1 MRLPPTYYRLKRSKL
16 FLPFSIPFALV
27 FITIAYLSIDPISKE
42 QVPLAEFFLYL
53 LSTAF
58 LGSIA
63 GVIGIVIADIVPR
76 LRWILRIKCTM
87 RQTSIGIVILAFT
100 LGAISWCW
108 PEQQRKFLMPNKH
121 QPRLQ
126 AKTYSIWYY
135 PRWDKPLEDY
145 KVITK
150 LRNTTPAITI
160 KSNRGQLV
168 EIVRLRPDN
177 MPLAGYPYGMKI
189 GSVRIPRP
197 GRYELFA
204 SSEDDPNFVIALV
217 PPEAEIQNPTPGGAG
232 FLPFE
237 GFSDKHLED

>member
-1 MRLPPTYYRLKRSKL
+1 MRLPPTYYRLRRSNL
-16 FLPFSIPFALV
+16 FLPFIIPFALV
-27 FITIAYLSIDPISKE
+27 FIAMTYPSIDPISKG
-42 QVPLAEFFLYL
+42 QVPIEAVFLYL
-53 LSTAF
+53 PLTAF

-121 QPRLQ
+121 QLRLQ
-126 AKTYSIWYY
+126 AKTYGIWYY
-135 PRWDKPLEDY
+135 PRWDKPLENY
-145 KVITK
+145 EVITE

-168 EIVRLRPDN
+168 EIVRLRPDK
-177 MPLAGYPYGMKI
+177 MPLAGYPYGMQI
-189 GSVRIPRP
+189 GSVQIPRP
-197 GRYELFA
+197 GRYELSA
-204 SSEDDPNFVIALV
+204 SSDDDPNFVIALV

-232 FLPFE
+232 FLPFK